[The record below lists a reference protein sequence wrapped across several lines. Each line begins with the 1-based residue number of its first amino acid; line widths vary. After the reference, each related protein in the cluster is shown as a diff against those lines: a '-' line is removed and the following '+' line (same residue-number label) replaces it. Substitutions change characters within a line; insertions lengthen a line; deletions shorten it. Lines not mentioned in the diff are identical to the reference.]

1 MWVLRGLPCGI
12 GWIGAGCHRGVMCT
26 FLLTLQ
32 GQPYVGA
39 GGDPSNYHP
48 SQHSCPNK
56 NRPSK
61 HTHLM
66 AIWQGGCCLGQQ
78 VVCVCVLLGVCSS
91 NKGKQCVLHCLI
103 RWLCSAL
110 SAFLISVCVCRCC
123 GGAGWLLDC
132 GSSGERRFRDG
143 PHLCLRTISMQW
155 VCLRLRNFRCFC
167 GVFDLVWSGYT
178 IRQRVCVFVYVCVAL
193 LLPTPLEMLGCPAR
207 LFLDQWQRVNG
218 CRCIAKEGSEIPTDP
233 GRSFPIFLYLPACML
248 SYL

>member
-39 GGDPSNYHP
+39 GGSFQLPPLSTLLSKQEQAIQTHTPNGRLAGRVLLRAT
-48 SQHSCPNK
+48 SC
-56 NRPSK
+56 
-61 HTHLM
+61 
-66 AIWQGGCCLGQQ
+66 
-78 VVCVCVLLGVCSS
+78 VCVCVLLGVCSS